1 MPKIGAKGSS
11 TCVAV
16 NRESET
22 PVYQQIV
29 ASLRTAI
36 GRGDLLAG
44 ERLASTRALSREW
57 GVSRNTVV
65 QVFDTLIAEGFLIS
79 RVGDGTYVAEGL
91 CASAKASRRRGAT
104 LAREHVTSGRS
115 EYPFRELSSRGR
127 SLVATLSEGLSE
139 RPMPFMPDVPDLQ
152 EFPMRAWLR
161 MMNEVAGRLTG
172 DTLVEVSAAGY
183 EPLRH
188 AIAHHLRVSRG
199 LRCAPE
205 QVIVTSGSQQGLDL
219 TTRLLVDRGEPVWL
233 EEPGYVGARTALTA
247 NGCNVLGVPIDAE
260 GLDVEIGRNQ
270 FIAPKLICISPARQY
285 PTGIVMSMRRRA
297 ELLAFASQTGAWV
310 LEDDYDSETHFDG
323 AAPPALQSGDASAR
337 VIFLGTF
344 SKTLLPSFRLGYVI
358 APPDLV
364 HAFSTARR
372 VVDRHAPLLEQM
384 VLAEMMNRG
393 LYAAHLRRMRVIYRQ
408 RQAAL
413 AEVLAEQLGYDAP
426 SDELRS
432 GMHLVLPLAAEADDR
447 ALAQLLAERGVVA
460 RPLSM
465 YCSARRRRRG
475 LLLGF
480 AAFAPER
487 IFSAGKHLSV
497 LQPWMPSPLDGAE
510 QKSADAEARLA
521 SAASR

>member
-1 MPKIGAKGSS
+1 MPKVGAKGS
-11 TCVAV
+11 TTRVAV
-16 NRESET
+16 NRDSET

-29 ASLRTAI
+29 GSLRKAI
-36 GRGDLLAG
+36 GHGDLRAG
-44 ERLASTRALSREW
+44 ERLASTRTLSREW

-65 QVFDTLIAEGFLIS
+65 QVFDALIAEGYLIS
-79 RVGDGTYVAEGL
+79 RVGDGTYVAQGVGGARNEAPQRTPAVDSNRRAKGG
-91 CASAKASRRRGAT
+91 SA
-104 LAREHVTSGRS
+104 
-115 EYPFRELSSRGR
+115 YPFRSLSRRGR
-127 SLVATLSEGLSE
+127 SLIETLSEGLSE
-139 RPMPFMPDVPDLQ
+139 RPMPFMPDVPDLR

-172 DTLVEVSAAGY
+172 DTLVDVSSAGY

-233 EEPGYVGARTALTA
+233 EEPGYVGARAALRA
-247 NGCNVLGVPIDAE
+247 NGCNVLGIPVDAE
-260 GLDVEIGRNQ
+260 GLNVELGRNR
-270 FIAPKLICISPARQY
+270 FIAPKLICLSPARQY
-285 PTGIVMSMRRRA
+285 PTGVVMSAKRRA
-297 ELLAFASQTGAWV
+297 DLIRFAAQTGAWV
-310 LEDDYDSETHFDG
+310 LEDDYDSETHYEG
-323 AAPPALQSGDASAR
+323 APPPTLQSDDTAAR
-337 VIFLGTF
+337 VVFLGTF

-364 HAFSTARR
+364 DAFSAARR

-384 VLAEMMNRG
+384 VLAEMMHRG

-408 RQAAL
+408 RQTAL
-413 AEVLAEQLGYDAP
+413 AAVLAERLNHHVPAE
-426 SDELRS
+426 ELRS

-447 ALAQLLAERGVVA
+447 ALARQLAEVGVIA

-465 YCSARRRRRG
+465 YCAPQRPLQG

-480 AAFAPER
+480 AAFPPES
-487 IFSAGKHLSV
+487 IQNAGKQLD
-497 LQPWMPSPLDGAE
+497 LLRPWVSGSGGDGPGSIQVA
-510 QKSADAEARLA
+510 AAR
-521 SAASR
+521 